1 MKDSRCPF
9 CTVDPKL
16 LIEETQYSIVLLNL
30 HQVARGDA
38 VLIVPKTH
46 VKSISDLSDLEY
58 QDFCACIKRVHG
70 RLLQAGETKFTILIN
85 E

>member
-1 MKDSRCPF
+1 MVDS
-9 CTVDPKL
+9 KL
-16 LIEETQYSIVLLNL
+16 LIEETQYNIVLINL
-30 HQVARGDA
+30 LQVARGDA

-58 QDFCACIKRVHG
+58 QDFCVCIKRVHG
-70 RLLQAGETKFTILIN
+70 RLLQAGETKFNILIN